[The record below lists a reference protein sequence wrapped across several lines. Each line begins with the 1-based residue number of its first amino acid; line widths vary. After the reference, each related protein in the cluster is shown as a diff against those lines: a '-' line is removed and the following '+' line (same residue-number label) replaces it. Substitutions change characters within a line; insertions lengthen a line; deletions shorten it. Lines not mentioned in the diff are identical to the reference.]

1 MNDNVLLSKGLQK
14 IKETFEE
21 KKKFKIISLENDTS
35 LREKKILQVNRNK
48 YGKQGKLCTLDAS

>member
-35 LREKKILQVNRNK
+35 LREKKILQVK
-48 YGKQGKLCTLDAS
+48 LVKQSTHYY